1 MSGLKRKRL
10 AMGVFNN
17 MEVATIATDVKR
29 RSEKKGTM
37 IKFDVVS
44 RAMKA
49 KKSAN
54 KCAVRPELLFCL
66 LSSRS
71 ASLLPEIA
79 GSTRKQFGFSTK
91 SLQCDD
97 FVKKPSI

>member
-1 MSGLKRKRL
+1 MFSTISNSQQSLLMSNDGLK
-10 AMGVFNN
+10 
-17 MEVATIATDVKR
+17 
-29 RSEKKGTM
+29 KKGTM
-37 IKFDVVS
+37 MKFDVVS

-49 KKSAN
+49 EKSAK

-66 LSSRS
+66 LSCRS
-71 ASLLPEIA
+71 VSWLPEIA